1 MRYDKEHKARARER
15 ILEAAARAI
24 RAEGPERIGVASVMK
39 EAGLTHGGF
48 YAHFDSKDELVAA
61 AVGKMFEGPYSRLAA
76 ASEGRS
82 PAEALSAYI
91 DFYLSPGHRDAP
103 ERGCP
108 LPALSGEM
116 VRLPEAARDRFAEG
130 AGTLRAAL
138 ARLLAKLGKAEPES
152 LAASVGAELVGAVA
166 MARTVTDRPRSD
178 AMLEASRQALK
189 ERLGL

>member
-15 ILEAAARAI
+15 ILAAAARAI

-48 YAHFDSKDELVAA
+48 YAHFASKEDLVAEAVA
-61 AVGKMFEGPYSRLAA
+61 AMFEGPYSRF
-76 ASEGRS
+76 ASETEGRA
-82 PAEALSAYI
+82 PAGALSAYV
-91 DFYLSPGHRDAP
+91 DFYLSPAHRDAP

-116 VRLPEAARDRFAEG
+116 VRLPEAARSRFAEG
-130 AGTLRAAL
+130 ADRLRAGL
-138 ARLLAKLGKAEPES
+138 AALLAEMGREEPEA
-152 LAASVGAELVGAVA
+152 LAASVGAELVGAIA
-166 MARTVTDRPRSD
+166 MARTVTDRARSD
-178 AMLEASRQALK
+178 AMLAASRKALK